1 MKLNHREKIIAIV
14 VGGVVALYVVDQ
26 LFLTPMLDRLSR
38 ANRTIE
44 DGRLAVNDAD
54 ALRNNSVRAQRNWT
68 SIAGDTLKR
77 DASTA
82 EQQLLNRI
90 QDWAQSSNL
99 SLTSLKPERNEK
111 EKDFDRVTIRT
122 SGNGSMSQIGR
133 FLYALNES
141 KVPVRVSDL
150 QITSRKDGA
159 DDLAVQLGIST
170 IYLQPE
176 PPKNGQQAA
185 GGAQ

>member
-1 MKLNHREKIIAIV
+1 MKLSKREKIIAAI
-14 VGGVVALYVVDQ
+14 VALVVVLFAIDQ
-26 LFLTPMLDRLSR
+26 IFLSPMLERLGT
-38 ANRTIE
+38 ANRIIG
-44 DGRLAVNDAD
+44 DGKLAIQNAD
-54 ALRNNSVRAQRNWT
+54 ALRQNSVRAQRNW
-68 SIAGDTLKR
+68 SSMAGDTLKR

-111 EKDFDRVTIRT
+111 EKDFDKVTIRT
-122 SGNGSMSQIGR
+122 SGNGSLSQVGR
-133 FLYALNES
+133 FLYALDES

-150 QITSRKDGA
+150 QITSRRDGA
-159 DDLAVQLGIST
+159 DELTVQLGIST

-176 PPKNGQQAA
+176 PPKNGATA
-185 GGAQ
+185 GGVQ

>member
-1 MKLNHREKIIAIV
+1 MKLTQREKMIAIV
-14 VGGVVALYVVDQ
+14 VAIAIALLAIDQ
-26 LFLTPMLDRLSR
+26 LFLTPMLDRLGT
-38 ANRTIE
+38 ANRIIQ
-44 DGRLAVNDAD
+44 DGRIAVNDAD

-68 SIAGDTLKR
+68 TIAGDTLKR

-90 QDWAQSSNL
+90 QDWAQSSSL

-122 SGNGSMSQIGR
+122 SGNGTMSQIGR

-150 QITSRKDGA
+150 QITSQKDGA
-159 DDLAVQLGIST
+159 DDLSVQLGIST

-176 PPKNGQQAA
+176 PQKNGQQAT